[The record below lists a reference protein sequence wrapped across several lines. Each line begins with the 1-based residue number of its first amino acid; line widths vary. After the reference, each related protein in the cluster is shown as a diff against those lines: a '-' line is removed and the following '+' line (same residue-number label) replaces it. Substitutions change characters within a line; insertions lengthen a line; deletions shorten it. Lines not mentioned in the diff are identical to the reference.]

1 MLVNIFFGS
10 YGCIQM
16 IEKFYNLDNR
26 APYTFVKGS
35 MDSFVLHNVLIK
47 DTKISSLCVHWCD
60 DEKPMETGIH
70 RFPPEN
76 SDPQTVLKGEIDNLF
91 DPDYCPDE
99 EIEVRE
105 LLLLQS
111 EEDFDDTKKRTIA
124 ELEKTDYRNNFSD
137 LPRQIWYQIYLYIR
151 ELKSEFCNLSIDDR
165 KKAIV
170 KVNQH
175 ESASILA
182 HYKTF

>member
-1 MLVNIFFGS
+1 
-10 YGCIQM
+10 M
-16 IEKFYNLDNR
+16 IEKFYTLDNR

-35 MDSFVLHNVLIK
+35 LDSFVLDNVLIK
-47 DTKISSLCVHWCD
+47 DTDISDLCVHWGNG
-60 DEKPMETGIH
+60 EKPMEIEMY
-70 RFPPEN
+70 RVLSKN

-91 DPDYCPDE
+91 DPDYWPE
-99 EIEVRE
+99 REKEVRD

-111 EEDFDDTKKRTIA
+111 EEDFDDAKKRAIA

-151 ELKSEFCNLSIDDR
+151 ELKSEFCNLSIKDR

-170 KVNQH
+170 KVNMNQQAYWRITKLFD
-175 ESASILA
+175 EADDE
-182 HYKTF
+182 